1 LTTNPQNDKQNVVIT
16 SGDKTVQLQV
26 EINISAA
33 DLLADVSNIKLETTT
48 AERSLN
54 MPQQGYH
61 KSK

>member
-1 LTTNPQNDKQNVVIT
+1 
-16 SGDKTVQLQV
+16 LQV

-54 MPQQGYH
+54 MPQQGYN

>member
-1 LTTNPQNDKQNVVIT
+1 
-16 SGDKTVQLQV
+16 LQV

-54 MPQQGYH
+54 MPQQG
-61 KSK
+61 